1 MGVAIKKQTVEEKV
15 IEENLTG
22 ENEQKGCRVT
32 GQENDNKK
40 ERRQ

>member
-1 MGVAIKKQTVEEKV
+1 VGITIKKQTVEEKV

-32 GQENDNKK
+32 GRGNDNKK